1 MIILNRDTTI
11 DRLRGIA
18 IMCMFY
24 AHLIPHYVANGVKLL
39 FIERVFCSLAA
50 PLFLFLVG
58 YNFNPKHTS
67 KRVFKRIL
75 VIFMLAVGIDLFV
88 WGIFPFY
95 SFDVLYLIGTSI
107 LFLYFFRNIDKFKFL
122 ILVLIALIFAIV
134 LQYFKAYSI
143 DLYEPYLNQNY
154 KIKHIF
160 YNFFVNGWFP
170 FFPWIIF
177 PILGFIF
184 KYIKLKSSLHKLFSF
199 LFFVFIVFIVF
210 QFNFN
215 SRPFSVEIFYPPT
228 WIYLLLAFAYLYF
241 VWSNKI
247 FLKYRIFYFLN
258 DFGKLSLFLYVFH
271 LSIYQYVGE
280 YLIRHVENRVYC
292 FAIFLFFFWI
302 VAFSINK
309 LKQRFIIFQKSELL
323 RLFFG
328 S

>member
-39 FIERVFCSLAA
+39 FIERVFSSLAA

-58 YNFNPKHTS
+58 YNFNPKHPS

-75 VIFMLAVGIDLFV
+75 VIFILALGLDMFV

-107 LFLYFFRNIDKFKFL
+107 LTLYFIRKLDQSKLL
-122 ILVLIALIFAIV
+122 ILVLLAVILSIV
-134 LQYFKAYSI
+134 FQYFKFYSI
-143 DLYEPYLNQNY
+143 DLYEPYLNQKY
-154 KIKHIF
+154 KIKHLF
-160 YNFFVNGWFP
+160 YNFLVNGWFP

-184 KYIKLKSSLHKLFSF
+184 KSINLKSHLHKLVSIM
-199 LFFVFIVFIVF
+199 FFVSIFFIVF

-228 WIYLLLAFAYLYF
+228 WIYLLLAFVYVYF
-241 VWSNKI
+241 LWSNKI
-247 FLKYRIFYFLN
+247 FLKHRVFYFLN

-280 YLIRHVENRVYC
+280 YVIRYVENRVYC